1 MRIRTRLVA
10 IAGLLLASSFM
21 VGSANPVSAASG
33 KGLNLTVWSMTP
45 PQMENFIS
53 DSWESAD
60 QPWVTTPPS
69 NQICKTIVTPTVDTF
84 TSFSAYL
91 TVFSCQEDYV
101 IAHYTGTITWPRS
114 ETVDFCGSQD
124 DGMRLKIG
132 GTVLF
137 TDWYLQG
144 DVYPCNWGA
153 HGSYKFTA
161 NKPASIDLWFY
172 ENGGGQ
178 GVALRYF
185 TGEDWALVP
194 EARLTTRITA
204 DERGGCDRS
213 SRSRE
218 RCRPTR

>member
-45 PQMENFIS
+45 PQMENFIF

-101 IAHYTGTITWPRS
+101 ITHYTGTITWPRS
-114 ETVDFCGSQD
+114 ETVALCTASD
-124 DGMRLKIG
+124 DGARLKIG
-132 GTVLF
+132 GVVVING
-137 TDWYLQG
+137 WYLQSAS
-144 DVYPCNWGA
+144 YCNQY
-153 HGSYKFTA
+153 GSYAFTA
-161 NKPASIDLWFY
+161 NKPVSIDLWFY
-172 ENGGGQ
+172 ENEGSEDVVLKYLSGGDMI
-178 GVALRYF
+178 V
-185 TGEDWALVP
+185 VP
-194 EARLTTRITA
+194 EARFTTRFTA
-204 DERGGCDRS
+204 DGGGPGARD
-213 SRSRE
+213 RSRE
-218 RCRPTR
+218 RGRPTR